1 VISAK
6 QEATRERRLLADSA
20 AAAGSARWRRP
31 SPKPG
36 GNIEG
41 MKHGALVVLALMASC
56 KLNTTSTMG
65 GGGSPTGGGGGGET
79 GGGGGDGWVVAPDLE
94 GKSFEEAKAAAK
106 AAGFKSEV
114 EEGNVSCVDEK
125 QLEGKVVCQSVDPG
139 KRVRDYTMIQ
149 VHVYKKHVFT
159 GMLVR
164 DQLKP
169 LKGMTLTA
177 AKTYLKSLGH
187 TGQLKTETLQ
197 QHVANCEKD
206 IVCGVINESG
216 YGINDDVYVYVNLF
230 YDGGE

>member
-1 VISAK
+1 MSD
-6 QEATRERRLLADSA
+6 REQPHHAETPIDDALAG
-20 AAAGSARWRRP
+20 GS
-31 SPKPG
+31 
-36 GNIEG
+36 IDT
-41 MKHGALVVLALMASC
+41 MKHGALVVLALVAGC

-65 GGGSPTGGGGGGET
+65 GGGSPTGSGGET

-94 GKSFEEAKAAAK
+94 GKSFDEAKAAAK

-169 LKGMTLTA
+169 LKGMTLTQA
-177 AKTYLKSLGH
+177 TAYLKSLGH

-197 QHVANCEKD
+197 QHIANCEKD
-206 IVCGVINESG
+206 IVCGVANESG
-216 YGINDDVYVYVNLF
+216 TGINDDVTVYVNLM
-230 YDGGE
+230 YDVRE

>member
-1 VISAK
+1 
-6 QEATRERRLLADSA
+6 
-20 AAAGSARWRRP
+20 
-31 SPKPG
+31 
-36 GNIEG
+36 
-41 MKHGALVVLALMASC
+41 MKHGALVVLAFVASC
-56 KLNTTSTMG
+56 KLNTSSTMG
-65 GGGSPTGGGGGGET
+65 GGGSPTGGGGGGGGGESG

-94 GKSFEEAKAAAK
+94 GKSFDEAKAAAR
-106 AAGFKSEV
+106 AAGSKSEV
-114 EEGNVSCVDEK
+114 EEGNVSCEDEK

-169 LKGMTLTA
+169 LKGMSLTQA
-177 AKTYLKSLGH
+177 RTYLKSLGH

-197 QHVANCEKD
+197 QHIANCEKD
-206 IVCGVINESG
+206 IVCGVANEAG
-216 YGINDDVYVYVNLF
+216 TGINDDVTVYVNLM